1 MGNGKHFY
9 IHSIACFY
17 TFCYIAIVRSTFRKL
32 FEIGRTFSSDLY
44 QHYATH
50 VSPGNVVPSNFQH
63 DLFSRCLTMPNV
75 GREATLISG
84 GRETVQHPPSSSLPS
99 PFVGSS
105 LVGRRRERERVAAY
119 GPNGGAPPKPS
130 LPFRLFFAG
139 LSRWGEDGG
148 ARKRRFS
155 ISQSSI
161 RVCAGKFLP
170 PSLKLPLHI
179 LDKGSHCTPFAI
191 QLPDVFKR
199 GMK

>member
-1 MGNGKHFY
+1 MCNGKHFY

-99 PFVGSS
+99 PSVGSS
-105 LVGRRRERERVAAY
+105 LVGRRRKEWRHMVLTGALPQNHPSPSDFSLQDFR
-119 GPNGGAPPKPS
+119 GGGRMEELESTDFPYLS
-130 LPFRLFFAG
+130 LPSGFVP
-139 LSRWGEDGG
+139 E
-148 ARKRRFS
+148 
-155 ISQSSI
+155 SS
-161 RVCAGKFLP
+161 FLP
-170 PSLKLPLHI
+170 LSNYPYIS
-179 LDKGSHCTPFAI
+179 
-191 QLPDVFKR
+191 
-199 GMK
+199 